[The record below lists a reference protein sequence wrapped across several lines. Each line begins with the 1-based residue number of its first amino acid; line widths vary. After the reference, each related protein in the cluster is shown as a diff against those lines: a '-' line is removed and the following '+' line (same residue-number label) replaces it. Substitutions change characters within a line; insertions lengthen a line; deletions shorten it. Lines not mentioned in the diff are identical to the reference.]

1 MENRTNFDLNYIIKQ
16 NIERVRAFMR
26 DPKMFIFYNSD
37 PYYKCEILEG
47 KFLWEEGSK
56 FITLRKSNKIPNK
69 TLNLNFTCLSSEN
82 KPYYKFIL
90 FAVTIQNVITFKKKV
105 SLFHVSS
112 DNYTVMRYE
121 FYDFSKEDQEYI
133 DIMKELTPNDV
144 SKLDMFLRTSGMDF
158 FQNESIVIN
167 LTVDSLWDKIFNF
180 ELLKKLYPIHLDSM
194 THINDNNE
202 IDSKKELKSYLTIGE
217 RFKIFYLKENKMII
231 RIKEVV
237 NKEDEIKKEFVV
249 SLLSSSEFNI
259 SEIKFPLI
267 SIDNSKS
274 YFSICHFFSTF
285 NDTEQMKHLSQIK
298 VTV

>member
-1 MENRTNFDLNYIIKQ
+1 
-16 NIERVRAFMR
+16 
-26 DPKMFIFYNSD
+26 
-37 PYYKCEILEG
+37 
-47 KFLWEEGSK
+47 
-56 FITLRKSNKIPNK
+56 
-69 TLNLNFTCLSSEN
+69 
-82 KPYYKFIL
+82 
-90 FAVTIQNVITFKKKV
+90 
-105 SLFHVSS
+105 
-112 DNYTVMRYE
+112 
-121 FYDFSKEDQEYI
+121 
-133 DIMKELTPNDV
+133 
-144 SKLDMFLRTSGMDF
+144 
-158 FQNESIVIN
+158 
-167 LTVDSLWDKIFNF
+167 
-180 ELLKKLYPIHLDSM
+180 M

-285 NDTEQMKHLSQIK
+285 NDTEQMKHLSKIK
-298 VTV
+298 VKFLMRLKNYLEK